1 MINANNLGI
10 LNSLTEL
17 INSHYDSNNHAIAS
31 YLVKNISHLDQITV
45 NEIMDNAYVSRSA
58 VRRFCEKLGY
68 SSLENLKT
76 SFSKII
82 FPSDIRHRTKE
93 DYQTD
98 NVKLTNLIKNMLDDI
113 NSVFGVTELNQIVDK
128 IHNHNE
134 VILLCANN
142 TSSTLVKFQQEM
154 IYANKIIVVLDH
166 KYRTSKYLKSLKP
179 NSLLFTVS
187 TSGKYAEVI
196 NDLINELPGDKM
208 IITGNR
214 NKKLA
219 SSYNDVFYISQKSFS
234 EDYLGIYGKYGI
246 TYLFDQIFLRYV
258 NSYH

>member
-93 DYQTD
+93 DYQTN

-134 VILLCANN
+134 N
-142 TSSTLVKFQQEM
+142 
-154 IYANKIIVVLDH
+154 
-166 KYRTSKYLKSLKP
+166 
-179 NSLLFTVS
+179 
-187 TSGKYAEVI
+187 
-196 NDLINELPGDKM
+196 
-208 IITGNR
+208 
-214 NKKLA
+214 
-219 SSYNDVFYISQKSFS
+219 
-234 EDYLGIYGKYGI
+234 
-246 TYLFDQIFLRYV
+246 
-258 NSYH
+258 

>member
-1 MINANNLGI
+1 
-10 LNSLTEL
+10 
-17 INSHYDSNNHAIAS
+17 
-31 YLVKNISHLDQITV
+31 
-45 NEIMDNAYVSRSA
+45 
-58 VRRFCEKLGY
+58 
-68 SSLENLKT
+68 
-76 SFSKII
+76 
-82 FPSDIRHRTKE
+82 
-93 DYQTD
+93 
-98 NVKLTNLIKNMLDDI
+98 
-113 NSVFGVTELNQIVDK
+113 
-128 IHNHNE
+128 
-134 VILLCANN
+134 
-142 TSSTLVKFQQEM
+142 M

-246 TYLFDQIFLRYV
+246 TYLFDQIFLHYV